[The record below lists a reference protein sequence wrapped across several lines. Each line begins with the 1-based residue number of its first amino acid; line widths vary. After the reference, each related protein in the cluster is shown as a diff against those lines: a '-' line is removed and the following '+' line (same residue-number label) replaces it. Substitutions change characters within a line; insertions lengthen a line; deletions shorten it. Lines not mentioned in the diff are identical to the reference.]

1 MITVNDKEINKAKGF
16 NKHVVDNTRHKEYL
30 DKLFGKRLVRDNM
43 KRIPSKLH
51 RIGTIDACKKFLWH
65 FDDKRCVPDDGVNS
79 LPYFHGN
86 ILNQ

>member
-1 MITVNDKEINKAKGF
+1 
-16 NKHVVDNTRHKEYL
+16 
-30 DKLFGKRLVRDNM
+30 M